1 MLENEQAVIA
11 AYRSVACT
19 GRCTSSYA
27 RYAGGRGR
35 MLDED
40 SIGSRVASARKF
52 RGFTQRKLADLAH
65 VSYSLL
71 TKVESGHVPAT
82 PAFIAAVA
90 RALRVDIVELTG
102 QPYRGHNAR
111 EDQVHATIPEIRR
124 VLLAHDVPTGEDVEM
139 PSLAELTAQVRLAS

>member
-1 MLENEQAVIA
+1 
-11 AYRSVACT
+11 
-19 GRCTSSYA
+19 
-27 RYAGGRGR
+27 

-52 RGFTQRKLADLAH
+52 RGLTQRRLADLAH

-102 QPYRGHNAR
+102 QPYRGHTAR
-111 EDQVHATIPEIRR
+111 EDQAHATIPEIRR
-124 VLLAHDVPTGEDVEM
+124 VLLAHDVPTAEDAEL
-139 PSLAELTAQVRLAS
+139 PSLSF